1 MQNLLKVRY
10 TGQERKTMPYLPP
23 KKKKGSGKNCIV
35 PCDRVDLD
43 PSTK

>member
-10 TGQERKTMPYLPP
+10 TGQERKTMPYLPQ
-23 KKKKGSGKNCIV
+23 KKKGSGKNCIV